1 MIRKNKT
8 LELKNK
14 LEEVRF
20 NEEVIDDITL
30 VKILDKAIDQAENN
44 DSVLYIGSRL
54 YYQLQQYEFKH
65 DFKVPKIIHKLQAEL
80 AQYAGQSSS
89 SMT

>member
-20 NEEVIDDITL
+20 NKEVIDDITL

-54 YYQLQQYEFKH
+54 YHQLQQYEFKH
-65 DFKVPKIIHKLQAEL
+65 DFKVPKTIHKLQAEL